1 MQGVLN
7 ALSVSNVCTDNWD
20 SLLVTICA
28 SKLTKLIRA
37 LWEALLRAT
46 LSTSQGAT
54 NPPPSKGVQNPPTS
68 RNHSNPF
75 RSQGSPT
82 PNKVHSFNTQ
92 PNVQSY
98 FASSTSTV
106 LLGTALI
113 NICHLGTNFRGR
125 ALIDSGSEATFITER
140 LFNIIKPPF
149 EAIQAQVAGLN
160 QTVAAKAQ
168 RRCHFMIGAASRPV
182 LKIETIFGWV
192 LSGPVSADSTRTVS
206 AFTTKLSLDSDVR
219 LEKLLT
225 KFWEVKD
232 LPGKPT
238 SESDSVCEEN
248 FRKTTKRA
256 PDGKY
261 IVTLPFKSP
270 ENVDL
275 GHSRCAAQAQFLKN
289 EQRLQRN
296 LPLKEQYDAVIQEYL
311 ELGHMT
317 AVTPSHDSGHYY
329 LPHHAVFKPDST
341 TTKLRVV
348 FNASSPSSNGKS
360 LNDTLHSGPVLQS
373 DLTMQILRWRV
384 FRYVF
389 NADISKMYR
398 EILVS
403 SQHTP
408 YQRIL
413 FRDRNGDVCDFE
425 LATVT
430 FGVNCTPYLALR
442 VIKQLAQEVRPQLP
456 MASDILESYMY
467 VDDVLTGAHTQSP
480 AISAISELRKA
491 LDSSGFP
498 LRKWTANHKGVLRD
512 IPVDHLLRAD
522 FLELDESS
530 IAKTLGIRWQ
540 ANADEFYSAPPE
552 VLQRESCTKRNVLSQ
567 IAQLFDPAGWLAP
580 FVIQAKMFMQEIW
593 LRELGWDD
601 VLPSDLS
608 HTWETFLKSFPAI
621 QDIRIPR
628 WLHVCPMA
636 KVQIHGFCDASQRA
650 YGAAIYI
657 RVERPQGIVCALLT
671 AKARV
676 APVKTVS
683 LPRLELCGAV
693 LLTELSEAILPQ
705 LPLDTSQVSF
715 WTDSTIVL
723 AWLNRPAC
731 DWTTFVGNRV
741 AKITRCWPS
750 ERWSHV
756 RSEDNP
762 VDLASR
768 GLGPTDLVE
777 SDMWWHG
784 PAWLRGPKSEWPCPR
799 DSVLQTDLEKRVVKV
814 HHATSSASDILSRF
828 SDLGRALR
836 VIAYVRRFTQR
847 VKGQTTH
854 VSKELNG
861 NEVAATL
868 QAVTLTTQRFHYAGE
883 HRCLL
888 NKQPLPTT
896 SSLLNLNPFL
906 DQNGVMRACGR
917 VQASASMSS
926 NERHPILLPPAC
938 LLVRLL
944 VRFTHHISLHG
955 GNQLVI
961 RLIRETYW
969 IPRLRHV
976 VRAVIHSCKV
986 CVLHHKRLQTQLISD
1001 LPASRVTFSRP
1012 FTYTGVDFAGP
1023 FDVKSFTGRAC
1034 RISKGYVCVFV
1045 CFSTKAIHL
1054 EATSDLSTDT
1064 FLAAFARFVARR
1076 GCPHEVQ
1083 SDNGRNFVGASRSL
1097 AVDLLEALR
1106 TRTSAVY
1113 SQQGLSW
1120 RFIPPG
1126 APHMGGLWEAG
1137 VKSFKALFQRSMC
1150 TSKYTLEEFATLL
1163 SKIEACLNSRP
1174 ISPMSEDPTD
1184 PLALSPGH
1192 FLIGGPLLSVAEP
1205 EIQASASSILNRWQH
1220 LKALNQQFYLV
1231 VIKEENIP
1239 AQEWR
1244 PGRVQNAYPG
1254 ADDKVR
1260 VVDLLTARGLI
1271 KRPITM
1277 VVLLPMESDVL
1288 STYSRGGSDS

>member
-1 MQGVLN
+1 MWTDVEAEYKACSAVMADEDPEIQADIRETYGECYGVFEQCLSDLN
-7 ALSVSNVCTDNWD
+7 AQLAPSAVLPPAHPVQ
-20 SLLVTICA
+20 
-28 SKLTKLIRA
+28 
-37 LWEALLRAT
+37 
-46 LSTSQGAT
+46 QG
-54 NPPPSKGVQNPPTS
+54 G
-68 RNHSNPF
+68 
-75 RSQGSPT
+75 
-82 PNKVHSFNTQ
+82 
-92 PNVQSY
+92 
-98 FASSTSTV
+98 
-106 LLGTALI
+106 
-113 NICHLGTNFRGR
+113 C
-125 ALIDSGSEATFITER
+125 SEATFITER

-168 RRCHFMIGAASRPV
+168 KRCHFMIGAASRPG
-182 LKIETIFGWV
+182 LKIETTAYVLPQLAGNLPSYPIPQHFLDNLPNLQLADPSFHRSSQIDVLLGADILPAILLSGFQSAICGSLLGQETIFGWV
-192 LSGPVSADSTRTVS
+192 LSGPVSADSARTVS
-206 AFTTKLSLDSDVR
+206 AFTTKLSFNSDVR

-225 KFWEVKD
+225 KFWEVED
-232 LPGKPT
+232 LPGRPT

-248 FRKTTKRA
+248 FLQTTKRT
-256 PDGKY
+256 PDGRY
-261 IVTLPFKSP
+261 VVTLPFKCP
-270 ENVDL
+270 EKVEL
-275 GHSRCAAQAQFLKN
+275 GHSRSAAKAQFLRN

-296 LPLKEQYDAVIQEYL
+296 LPLKKQYDSVIQEYL

-317 AVTPSHDSGHYY
+317 AVTPSHDSGHFY

-360 LNDTLHSGPVLQS
+360 LNDTLHAGPVLQS

-389 NADISKMYR
+389 NADINKMYR
-398 EILVS
+398 QIQVA

-413 FRDRNGDVCDFE
+413 FRDRNGDVCDYE
-425 LATVT
+425 LTTVT
-430 FGVNCTPYLALR
+430 FGVNCAPYLALR
-442 VIKQLAQEVRPQLP
+442 VLKQLAQEVRPQLP
-456 MASDILESYMY
+456 MASVILESDMY
-467 VDDVLTGAHTQSP
+467 VDDVLAGAHSQSQ
-480 AISAISELRKA
+480 AISAIAELREA
-491 LDSSGFP
+491 LDSAGFP

-522 FLELDESS
+522 FLELEESS

-540 ANADEFYSAPPE
+540 ASADEFFFSPPALNE
-552 VLQRESCTKRNVLSQ
+552 RQSCTKRNVLSQ

-580 FVIQAKMFMQEIW
+580 FVVQAKIFMQEIW

-601 VLPSDLS
+601 VLPNDLS
-608 HTWETFLKSFPAI
+608 QAWETFLNSFPAI
-621 QDIRIPR
+621 QGIRIPR

-650 YGAAIYI
+650 YGAAIYV
-657 RVERPQGIVCALLT
+657 RVERPQGIVCTLLT
-671 AKARV
+671 AKTRV
-676 APVKTVS
+676 APVKTIS
-683 LPRLELCGAV
+683 LPSLELCGAV
-693 LLTELSEAILPQ
+693 LLTELSVAILPQ
-705 LPLDTSQVSF
+705 MPLDASQVYF

-741 AKITRCWPS
+741 AKITRCWPR

-762 VDLASR
+762 ADLASR
-768 GLGPTDLVE
+768 GLGPTELVGN
-777 SDMWWHG
+777 DMWWHG
-784 PAWLRGPKSEWPCPR
+784 PAWLRGPQSEWPCPR
-799 DSVLQTDLEKRVVKV
+799 GSILETDLEKRAVKV
-814 HHATSSASDILSRF
+814 HHATDTASDILSRF
-828 SDLGRALR
+828 SEFGRALR
-836 VIAYVRRFTQR
+836 VIAYVRRFGLR
-847 VKGQTTH
+847 VRGQATPVH
-854 VSKELNG
+854 VSTELDNK
-861 NEVAATL
+861 EVAAAL
-868 QAVTLTTQRFHYAGE
+868 QAVTITTQRSHYTAE
-883 HRCLL
+883 HRCLV

-896 SSLLNLNPFL
+896 SSLQNLNPFL

-917 VQASASMSS
+917 VRASASMTY

-944 VRFTHHISLHG
+944 VRFTHHVSLHG

-961 RLIRETYW
+961 RLLRATYW

-976 VRAVIHSCKV
+976 VRSVIHSCKV
-986 CVLHHKRLQTQLISD
+986 CVIQRKRLQTQLMGD
-1001 LPASRVTFSRP
+1001 LPSSRVTFSRP

-1045 CFSTKAIHL
+1045 CFTTKAIHL

-1076 GCPHEVQ
+1076 GCPHEVH

-1113 SQQGLSW
+1113 SQQGLTW

-1150 TSKYTLEEFATLL
+1150 NSKYTLEEFATFL

-1192 FLIGGPLLSVAEP
+1192 FLIGGPLLSHPTRDLEVGD
-1205 EIQASASSILNRWQH
+1205 
-1220 LKALNQQFYLV
+1220 LV

-1244 PGRVQNAYPG
+1244 LGRVQNAYPG

-1271 KRPITM
+1271 KRPITK